1 MNNIKTITE
10 PGEAKLREKGSLF
23 IGKAY
28 PANTEEEITKM
39 LHNIK
44 KKYFDAAHH
53 CYAYKIFPGDS
64 KCSDEGEPSGSAG
77 IRILNAIEHYQL
89 LNILIAVVRYFGG
102 IKLGIGPLGKTYYN
116 TAISTIENSQIVERI
131 PVNKVFLKVDLSFA
145 NQVRKITAA
154 NKIQILNTKFT
165 EKMQQEFLVKVDK
178 LDQFISRLGESTK
191 NTSEIIVEDKI
202 YFI

>member
-28 PANTEEEITKM
+28 PAGIEEEIIKI
-39 LHNIK
+39 LNNIK

-64 KCSDEGEPSGSAG
+64 KYSDSGEPSGSAG

-89 LNILIAVVRYFGG
+89 LNILIVVVRYFGG
-102 IKLGIGPLGKTYYN
+102 IKLGIGPLGKTYYKS
-116 TAISTIENSQIVERI
+116 AILTIENSQIVEKI
-131 PVNKVFLKVDLSFA
+131 PANKVFLKVDLSFA
-145 NQVRKITAA
+145 NQVRKIAAA
-154 NKIQILNTKFT
+154 NKIQILNTKFE
-165 EKMQQEFLVKVDK
+165 EKMQQEFLVKADK
-178 LDQFISRLGESTK
+178 LDQLISRLCESTK